1 VRWVFKAG
9 DDASSAAFKA
19 EDLKG
24 KKMPVGGFHVTGYC
38 PVCGHPTTSIFPLTG
53 VTTTGRG
60 NVLADGSPAAT
71 AGGGAASA
79 SFTYFAYSG
88 RRILRPGAQ
97 KKLVYGSIHCN
108 CAEFHES
115 SGGKFGCGASW
126 LLGTEIDL
134 RAKSQTANP
143 ELHSVA
149 EDDLGRYWPAAE
161 AVAAAAPNALTT
173 FQARAA
179 TWQSGVT
186 GLATTAV
193 LATLIADRA
202 AIHGLETPFDFGV
215 ILLVIAAA
223 LASALNIAMALWAN
237 VGFPRVKQ
245 VADAETLADA
255 DLAPLT
261 MAARASTWLRRATA
275 AAVAAF
281 LLGFAGLAM
290 FLATPDQG
298 AGDTKVTFTL
308 YQTMT
313 TTAPP
318 LAPGSTATPNVTPG
332 KVTQVT
338 TTASPIC
345 AVIAGKQPTPP
356 ASPKGTPV
364 IDVIEPSSSPTPS
377 QATAI
382 PVPSIARVSPGCP

>member
-1 VRWVFKAG
+1 
-9 DDASSAAFKA
+9 
-19 EDLKG
+19 
-24 KKMPVGGFHVTGYC
+24 M
-38 PVCGHPTTSIFPLTG
+38 TG

-60 NVLADGSPAAT
+60 NVLADGSSAAPA
-71 AGGGAASA
+71 GVGAASA
-79 SFTYFAYSG
+79 NITYFAFPG
-88 RRILRPGAQ
+88 RHILRPGAQ

-108 CAEFHES
+108 CAEFHKD

-134 RAKSQTANP
+134 RAKLQTANP

-161 AVAAAAPNALTT
+161 AVAAAAPNALTI

-179 TWQSGVT
+179 TWQSGVA

-193 LATLIADRA
+193 LATLIADRT
-202 AIHGLETPFDFGV
+202 AIHGLKTPFDFWV

-245 VADAETLADA
+245 VADAETLAEA
-255 DLAPLT
+255 DLTPLT

-308 YQTMT
+308 YQTVT

-318 LAPGSTATPNVTPG
+318 LAPGSTATPNVIPG
-332 KVTQVT
+332 TVTEVT
-338 TTASPIC
+338 KTASPIC
-345 AVIAGKQPTPP
+345 AILPGQQPTPP
-356 ASPKGTPV
+356 ASPAGKPV
-364 IDVIEPSSSPTPS
+364 INVIEPSSTPS
-377 QATAI
+377 PSQTTAI
-382 PVPSIARVSPGCP
+382 PVSSIAGMSPGCPQG